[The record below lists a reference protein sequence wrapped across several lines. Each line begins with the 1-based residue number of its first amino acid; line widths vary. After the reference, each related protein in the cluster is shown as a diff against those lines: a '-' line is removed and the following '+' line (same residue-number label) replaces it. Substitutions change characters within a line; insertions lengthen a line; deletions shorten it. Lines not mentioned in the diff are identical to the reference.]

1 MRHLSTVLAP
11 LLALALGCHGFA
23 ADAPDPAK
31 AKAELLQLAPEIAKL
46 SRVFNLVHEVVAP
59 SVVAIHTRANR
70 PQIVGRGPFG
80 GLRIAEREVEVGE
93 GSGFVVRSDAQ
104 QSWVLT
110 NAHVV
115 LQTNEEQ
122 RFVRDN
128 RGAAVAFDRLRVELN
143 DGREIDAELVG
154 HSLDTD
160 LAIVR
165 IPLALPAVE
174 WADSDKVHVGD
185 WVVALGYPLGV
196 GYSASSGIVSA
207 TERSTGV
214 YRSLG
219 GIESFIQT
227 DAAINPG
234 NSGGPLVNTAG
245 QIIGVN
251 SNIKSTTGVSIGL
264 GFAITAN
271 LARRVAEDLINHGE
285 VRWPA
290 IGITMP
296 PDELSAED
304 LEKLGVPFAGG
315 APITGV
321 YAGTP
326 AATAGLKPGDFL
338 TSINGVRVRN
348 QMQFSARLRTCRI
361 GDAVTLTLWRN
372 GSESQITVTPVS
384 RDELDQI
391 ARANGA
397 AEGIGTVLPGF
408 GMRLADDRRPGL
420 VVTQIDR
427 DGLAARAGLS
437 AGDRILAERGA
448 GALEAEA
455 DLAALGERREVVLQ
469 ILKDGRTFW
478 LRLKR

>member
-1 MRHLSTVLAP
+1 MRP
-11 LLALALGCHGFA
+11 LLAALTLVCCACGFA
-23 ADAPDPAK
+23 VEIPDPVK
-31 AKAELLQLAPEIAKL
+31 AKAELKLLAPEIAKL
-46 SRVFNLVHEVVAP
+46 SRAFNLVHEAVAP

-70 PQIVGRGPFG
+70 PQVVGRGPFG
-80 GLRIAEREVEVGE
+80 SLRIAEREVEVGE
-93 GSGFVVRSDAQ
+93 GSGFVVRSDAK
-104 QSWVLT
+104 QSWILT

-115 LQTNEEQ
+115 LQTNEDQ

-128 RGAAVAFDRLRVELN
+128 RGAPLGYDRLRVELN
-143 DGREIDAELVG
+143 DGREVDSELVG

-165 IPLALPAVE
+165 VPVALPAIE
-174 WADSDKVHVGD
+174 WADSDQVHVGD

-234 NSGGPLVNTAG
+234 NSGGPLVNIAG

-264 GFAITAN
+264 GFAITSN
-271 LARRVAEDLINHGE
+271 LAHRVADDLINHGE

-296 PDELSAED
+296 PDELTAED

-315 APITGV
+315 APVTGV

-326 AATAGLKPGDFL
+326 AAAGGLKPGDFL

-361 GDAVTLTLWRN
+361 GDEVTVSLWRN
-372 GSESQITVTPVS
+372 GAESQVVLKPVS
-384 RDELDQI
+384 RDDLDQI
-391 ARANGA
+391 AKSGGA
-397 AEGIGTVLPGF
+397 TSASEGIGTILSGF
-408 GMRLADDRRPGL
+408 GLRLADDRRPGL
-420 VVTQIDR
+420 VVTQVDR
-427 DGLAARAGLS
+427 DGLAARTGLVP
-437 AGDRILAERGA
+437 GDRILAERTA
-448 GALEAEA
+448 GALHKEA
-455 DLAALGERREVVLQ
+455 DLEALAERREIVLQ
-469 ILKDGRTFW
+469 VLKDGRTFW
-478 LRLKR
+478 LRMKR